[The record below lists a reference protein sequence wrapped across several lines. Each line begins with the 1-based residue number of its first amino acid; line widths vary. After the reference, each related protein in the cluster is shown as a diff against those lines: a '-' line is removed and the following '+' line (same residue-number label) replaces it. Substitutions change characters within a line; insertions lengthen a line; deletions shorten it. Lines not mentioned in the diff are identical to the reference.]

1 MGLVEWYV
9 RSTIYTYMYDHQEA
23 RPRGAELKE
32 AYTTRQMEMHIR
44 RTNLFFFSN
53 FHLAAQ
59 RRWIHMAAVICECE
73 FVFLSCSGNFE
84 DR

>member
-9 RSTIYTYMYDHQEA
+9 RSTIHTYMYDHQEA

-44 RTNLFFFSN
+44 RTNLFFFPISIWQLN
-53 FHLAAQ
+53 VAGFTWL
-59 RRWIHMAAVICECE
+59 
-73 FVFLSCSGNFE
+73 L
-84 DR
+84 